1 MNNNTY
7 RKIISTN
14 RPNQLARISR
24 RRLFNRLATLVVFG
38 AFLPSS
44 AVATEL
50 TRAGNGSLR
59 AGSFEIKAIVVCD
72 SGGSVY
78 LFDPQT
84 QQRVIIFEDKRGR
97 PYDVTVDGHGNFII
111 SDSALLRIVM
121 LDAVTREPIVLIQG
135 PDVLGVPYGLDADK
149 QNRVFVANGQKILCI
164 DLDTR
169 SMETTAEAGLLKA
182 PLDVAVAPD
191 GNLYVADALAGV
203 IRIDRASKQQSLVVK
218 GGLFLRSPL
227 GISIHGNRNLL
238 VTDPSAQCI
247 VEINLQDNSQ
257 RLISKAGFLKTPV
270 AIAQAPGG
278 TILVSY
284 PDAFGLNGGIIAIDK
299 DGSQTLV
306 MRGFDDLV
314 NARGIAIVSVRTDAP
329 EKLGTTR

>member
-97 PYDVTVDGHGNFII
+97 PYDVTVDGHEVHLTPTEF
-111 SDSALLRIVM
+111 DLLRQLVRNRGRLM
-121 LDAVTREPIVLIQG
+121 THRE
-135 PDVLGVPYGLDADK
+135 
-149 QNRVFVANGQKILCI
+149 
-164 DLDTR
+164 
-169 SMETTAEAGLLKA
+169 LL
-182 PLDVAVAPD
+182 VAVWGPGYGEDTQVLRAHIA
-191 GNLYVADALAGV
+191 NLRRK
-203 IRIDRASKQQSLVVK
+203 IE
-218 GGLFLRSPL
+218 P
-227 GISIHGNRNLL
+227 
-238 VTDPSAQCI
+238 
-247 VEINLQDNSQ
+247 
-257 RLISKAGFLKTPV
+257 
-270 AIAQAPGG
+270 
-278 TILVSY
+278 
-284 PDAFGLNGGIIAIDK
+284 
-299 DGSQTLV
+299 
-306 MRGFDDLV
+306 
-314 NARGIAIVSVRTDAP
+314 P
-329 EKLGTTR
+329 EGRR